1 MNAGGNRAL
10 VIDDGT
16 LEGLLP
22 ITDVVRLVSWKKAGA
37 ALTSIP
43 WPLVVLPAHEQRRR
57 YAM

>member
-37 ALTSIP
+37 A
-43 WPLVVLPAHEQRRR
+43 
-57 YAM
+57 

>member
-43 WPLVVLPAHEQRRR
+43 WPLVV
-57 YAM
+57 